1 MNSHKVTDIN
11 THKGARDTNT
21 HKEEHR
27 YKHAQR
33 SPIVPHQ
40 DTGWRRLIGCLKLQ
54 VNFRKRAT
62 NYRALLRKM
71 MMLHSPLCV
80 FASRAPLCIC
90 IQVCFTMYLHL
101 GLLYCVFASRSPLLC
116 ICIYLGLLYYVFASR
131 SPLLCI
137 CIQVSFTMY
146 LHLGLLYCVFAS
158 RAPLLCICIQL
169 GLLYCVFASWSS
181 LLCILGLLY
190 RGARYS
196 MFPRR

>member
-62 NYRALLRKM
+62 NYRALLQKM
-71 MMLHSPLCV
+71 TYQDKASYGSSPPCSLILYSPLCV

-90 IQVCFTMYLHL
+90 ICVCFTMYLHL
-101 GLLYCVFASRSPLLC
+101 GLLYCVFASS
-116 ICIYLGLLYYVFASR
+116 
-131 SPLLCI
+131 
-137 CIQVSFTMY
+137 
-146 LHLGLLYCVFAS
+146 
-158 RAPLLCICIQL
+158 
-169 GLLYCVFASWSS
+169 
-181 LLCILGLLY
+181 
-190 RGARYS
+190 
-196 MFPRR
+196 